1 MIFNVKEIVKKKK
14 LVHHENYLIYTIN
27 DSLVPLSYLT
37 FFWIYLIY
45 LQIILRL
52 TPDSCLSAPWLCLDS
67 PYLSLISPLTIPH
80 FTLTMP
86 YLSSALPP
94 AVLPT
99 LLEPVVPVRTND
111 AVIQPCPVDVPHCV
125 LPFFPG
131 VISHKSR
138 ATTLYVVINE
148 TLKQMFIFLENL

>member
-14 LVHHENYLIYTIN
+14 LVHHENYLIYNKWLTCPLIIPHL
-27 DSLVPLSYLT
+27 SLNLPHLSTDNTSPHPWFLSIRPLIMPRLPLPISH
-37 FFWIYLIY
+37 
-45 LQIILRL
+45 L
-52 TPDSCLSAPWLCLDS
+52 TP
-67 PYLSLISPLTIPH
+67 TIPH

-111 AVIQPCPVDVPHCV
+111 AVIQPCPVDIPHCI

-131 VISHKSR
+131 VVSHKSR